1 MALFSFFG
9 KKKSQ
14 AVNLAK
20 AKDAT
25 PVETQQESAPESAPE
40 PTLVDDT
47 IEREANGL
55 IRTQR
60 DIARMT
66 AEKIDAIESEIARD
80 ILKSPSSSKSGST
93 DDTRIEEN
101 SDPTTEDSPNSLF
114 HTTLIRVD
122 KETMILFR
130 EDMDE

>member
-1 MALFSFFG
+1 LALFSFFG

-14 AVNLAK
+14 ADNSVE
-20 AKDAT
+20 AKDVSQTEPKKEPA
-25 PVETQQESAPESAPE
+25 PVE
-40 PTLVDDT
+40 DT
-47 IEREANGL
+47 TETEAHGIL
-55 IRTQR
+55 RAQR

-66 AEKIDAIESEIARD
+66 SEKIDAIESEIARD
-80 ILKSPSSSKSGST
+80 ILKSPKSSETSSTADAGSEEAAVLSG
-93 DDTRIEEN
+93 D
-101 SDPTTEDSPNSLF
+101 DSPNSLF